1 MCTQA
6 ADAAATGDDVA
17 TEEEDTDTES
27 VPAVEVEV
35 AAVEVEVLPE
45 NEVDDILLLLHSIPL
60 KLAAVLYTLT
70 DGHANV
76 GVDRD
81 SLVKLLE
88 PMGVNDPPNATQSN
102 RVEGY
107 KVNWFG
113 HNAGRGSKARL
124 WLTPQ
129 GVKIIK
135 GIHTHATGE
144 VQQESIDLMVS
155 AIKKLGQ
162 PPLPVRE
169 SGQLATIAA
178 ASAQPASAKK
188 PVSPATP
195 MTTPQEPLKEPV
207 VSSRKPQENLKEPV
221 VSSRIASEAEQ
232 ETEQET
238 EVGEEDHT
246 SPGALQARLEAVL
259 ERFEDEVDADMVA
272 DAVGK
277 EVADFF
283 KQNRCLPTTE
293 QSDDLLKKVK
303 RWLMDDHT
311 LGSGKVTYSEVSNM
325 MMRVTE
331 AAQLPELV
339 TALEERAG
347 MP

>member
-1 MCTQA
+1 M
-6 ADAAATGDDVA
+6 DAAAAGDDVA
-17 TEEEDTDTES
+17 TEEEETDAES
-27 VPAVEVEV
+27 VAAVEVEV

-45 NEVDDILLLLHSIPL
+45 TEVDDILLLLHSIPL

-70 DGHANV
+70 DGRANV

-81 SLVKLLE
+81 SLVKLLV
-88 PMGVNDPPNATQSN
+88 PMGVKDPCNATQSN
-102 RVEGY
+102 RIEGY
-107 KVNWFG
+107 GVNWFS
-113 HNAGRGSKARL
+113 HNSGRGSKARL

-162 PPLPVRE
+162 PPLRGV
-169 SGQLATIAA
+169 GQLATIAA

-188 PVSPATP
+188 PVLPATP

-207 VSSRKPQENLKEPV
+207 VSSRKPKEPV
-221 VSSRIASEAEQ
+221 VSSRIASDAEQ
-232 ETEQET
+232 ETNQET
-238 EVGEEDHT
+238 EVEEEDET
-246 SPGALQARLEAVL
+246 SPSVLQARLEAVL
-259 ERFEDEVDADMVA
+259 ERFEDEIDANMVA
-272 DAVGK
+272 EAYGK
-277 EVADFF
+277 EVAGFF
-283 KQNRCLPTTE
+283 KLNRCPPTNE

-303 RWLMDDHT
+303 KGLIDDHT
-311 LGSGKVTYSEVSNM
+311 LGSGKVTYSEVSTM

-331 AAQLPELV
+331 AARLPELV
-339 TALEERAG
+339 TALEERAR
-347 MP
+347 MPEASLSDR